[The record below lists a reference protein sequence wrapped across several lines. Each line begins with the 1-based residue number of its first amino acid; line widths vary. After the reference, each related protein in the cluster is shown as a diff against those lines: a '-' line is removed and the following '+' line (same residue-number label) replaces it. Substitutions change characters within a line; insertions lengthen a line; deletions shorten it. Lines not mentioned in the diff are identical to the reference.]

1 MQARA
6 ATYYVIVAGLG
17 GEPDYVQRFTAAAN
31 DLDKIYKSAQ
41 GTVHVATLT
50 GAQATAAQL
59 RQTLD
64 GVARD
69 AKAEDDFALV
79 LIGHGTFDG
88 MEYKFNLVGPDLSAI
103 DIAAMCNRIAARRQL
118 VVDTTSSSGGAV
130 HALERPGRAV
140 IAATKSGTEKN
151 ATVFAR
157 FWVEAFQDPS
167 ADTDKSDSI
176 SALEAYT
183 YASKKTAEF
192 YDSQKRLAT
201 EHAVFN
207 DTGSGEPVR
216 EAGNGQGMLLSNF
229 TLLRLGS
236 SQMAANDPAKR
247 ALLAKKDDL
256 EQKIDTLKYQKAAM
270 DPADYKKQL
279 TDALVEL
286 AKVQEE
292 MDQMRRAAPILALL
306 MTCSLA
312 ASAAVPADCWALR
325 KHGHAAQ
332 AQACFDGLT
341 QSARCIQSRRRLL
354 GAGRVGRRRAAQFE
368 LALKQTKSPAS
379 WRVRYGMLL
388 HERFNDPDAAEAI
401 PGGAGRWTQRM
412 PRPMS
417 DSPSSPR
424 MDSTAKPREYLTKAI
439 ALDPKLAEAHELLAD
454 LALTNDDTD
463 TAVAEADK
471 AIALESD
478 ALDAMAIHAAV
489 ELIADRSPDAW
500 LAKIQAINPGYGAGI
515 RPRRAPTR
523 TALSIRRRSHLLSQ
537 GDRG

>member
-1 MQARA
+1 MRRALLLTILCALTLHARA
-6 ATYYVIVAGLG
+6 TTYYVIVAGLG

-31 DLDKIYKSAQ
+31 DLDKIYKSAE
-41 GTVHVATLT
+41 GTVHVTTLT
-50 GAQATAAQL
+50 GAQSTAAHL
-59 RQTLD
+59 RETLD

-88 MEYKFNLVGPDLSAI
+88 VEYKFNLVGPDVSASE
-103 DIAAMCNRIAARRQL
+103 IAAMCNRIAARRQL
-118 VVDTTSSSGGAV
+118 VVDTTSASGGAV
-130 HALERPGRAV
+130 QALERPGRAV

-176 SALEAYT
+176 SAMEAFT
-183 YASKKTAEF
+183 YANMKTAEF

-216 EAGNGQGMLLSNF
+216 AAGSGQGLLLSNF
-229 TLLRLGS
+229 TLLRLGT

-292 MDQMRRAAPILALL
+292 MD
-306 MTCSLA
+306 
-312 ASAAVPADCWALR
+312 
-325 KHGHAAQ
+325 K
-332 AQACFDGLT
+332 
-341 QSARCIQSRRRLL
+341 
-354 GAGRVGRRRAAQFE
+354 
-368 LALKQTKSPAS
+368 
-379 WRVRYGMLL
+379 
-388 HERFNDPDAAEAI
+388 
-401 PGGAGRWTQRM
+401 
-412 PRPMS
+412 
-417 DSPSSPR
+417 
-424 MDSTAKPREYLTKAI
+424 
-439 ALDPKLAEAHELLAD
+439 
-454 LALTNDDTD
+454 
-463 TAVAEADK
+463 
-471 AIALESD
+471 
-478 ALDAMAIHAAV
+478 
-489 ELIADRSPDAW
+489 
-500 LAKIQAINPGYGAGI
+500 
-515 RPRRAPTR
+515 
-523 TALSIRRRSHLLSQ
+523 
-537 GDRG
+537 